1 MTAIAI
7 EYELSDAQASQAV
20 REDCIAFLRQHLS
33 AKDLLVVLGSTGIL
47 VLAVMR
53 DGHWLWWLAGLPAG
67 IFVGLGMAWLVC
79 FLWLPRA
86 AVARLVR
93 LPHRRVQVY
102 ATADSLTFRSATE
115 QLEVAWSEVRALTR
129 RPNFWLVCLKSGAR
143 IPVPARFLPEN
154 QAAFIV
160 TRLAAPA
167 REENQAG

>member
-67 IFVGLGMAWLVC
+67 IFVVSGGSLFATLCWCGYFPVMID
-79 FLWLPRA
+79 
-86 AVARLVR
+86 ARLGQQR
-93 LPHRRVQVY
+93 
-102 ATADSLTFRSATE
+102 
-115 QLEVAWSEVRALTR
+115 LEVT
-129 RPNFWLVCLKSGAR
+129 
-143 IPVPARFLPEN
+143 
-154 QAAFIV
+154 
-160 TRLAAPA
+160 
-167 REENQAG
+167 